1 MRFYKYKLK
10 WNEEGTEGIDPTY
23 LINSEQDVYV
33 SPLLRIGEL
42 YEQGTFIYAT
52 SASDTDIDLSKYVD
66 WELTEIT
73 SEEIAEMSFG
83 CRGMSRVQIPLGPLF
98 CFVFSASLKY
108 HCGLLLVSC
117 FRVC

>member
-73 SEEIAEMSFG
+73 SEEIAEMSL
-83 CRGMSRVQIPLGPLF
+83 SLGWEENPDATIDL
-98 CFVFSASLKY
+98 SQY
-108 HCGLLLVSC
+108 TNMW
-117 FRVC
+117 